1 MKMAFA
7 PSEHAHDQLDGG
19 VGDDDE
25 AFRPISF
32 LFFCGAREPR
42 SRREGRVALGEQQA
56 QHANVDNQKADGAVH
71 A

>member
-32 LFFCGAREPR
+32 LFFCGAR
-42 SRREGRVALGEQQA
+42 SRRERGVALGEEQV
-56 QHANVDNQKADGAVH
+56 QHANVDNQQADGAVH